1 MEEPEFLY
9 DPSVEERR
17 DDLNKIIELVSKEP
31 KPYEA
36 RAIFLKKFTEAMFDT
51 FKEKK
56 YKKSEIEKKVPEK
69 EIKVEEIKPQPQ
81 IIINIEPRKFEKIE
95 LPSIPSPPSLG
106 VPRPSYAESFKELN
120 VPTPKAPEFRVLQQ
134 EKIQIQPE
142 PAKLFMESIEEETI
156 EEPIETA
163 KGSGVKSTED
173 KVNYEVAES
182 ESNLL
187 GYGKID
193 PLIKDTQIKGIYCNG
208 LNKPVIVDH
217 MENGKIETNLIFKSS
232 EELNDLIIMIAKR
245 LGKTISK
252 ENPVLDAS
260 LPEGGRIQA
269 TLGNEFVD
277 SKLAV
282 IKY

>member
-1 MEEPEFLY
+1 MAQETETQDEETADENSNE
-9 DPSVEERR
+9 DSEEQ
-17 DDLNKIIELVSKEP
+17 NK
-31 KPYEA
+31 
-36 RAIFLKKFTEAMFDT
+36 TN
-51 FKEKK
+51 
-56 YKKSEIEKKVPEK
+56 
-69 EIKVEEIKPQPQ
+69 EE
-81 IIINIEPRKFEKIE
+81 EPRKSDNIDNEDENSEEEPVEIE
-95 LPSIPSPPSLG
+95 LPS
-106 VPRPSYAESFKELN
+106 E
-120 VPTPKAPEFRVLQQ
+120 PE
-134 EKIQIQPE
+134 
-142 PAKLFMESIEEETI
+142 IEHETI

-173 KVNYEVAES
+173 KIYYEVAES

-277 SKLAV
+277 SKLAI